1 MTAFPKNSY
10 GGLNENSYG
19 GPNDDD
25 DDVDDED
32 CNYDV
37 ADNDADD
44 DADDNMMIMRMRM
57 SANLGHDVLP
67 LLSVLLC
74 SRCQLRLNI
83 FSHENL
89 LLEPSKSVQE
99 KLISP

>member
-1 MTAFPKNSY
+1 MEALMMT
-10 GGLNENSYG
+10 
-19 GPNDDD
+19 
-25 DDVDDED
+25 V
-32 CNYDV
+32 
-37 ADNDADD
+37 
-44 DADDNMMIMRMRM
+44 MMRITKIVMKMLLIMMAMMMLMMLMMLMLTKMRM

-74 SRCQLRLNI
+74 SRCQPGLNI

-89 LLEPSKSVQE
+89 LLELSKSVQE